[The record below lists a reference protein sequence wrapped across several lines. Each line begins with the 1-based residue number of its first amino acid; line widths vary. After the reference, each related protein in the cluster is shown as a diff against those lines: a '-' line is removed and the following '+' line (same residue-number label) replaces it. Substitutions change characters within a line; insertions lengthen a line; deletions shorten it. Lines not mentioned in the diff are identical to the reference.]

1 MLKWMATS
9 LAALTIAVS
18 LPAQQSGRSE
28 DLKHQQIEIQ
38 REIDAL
44 KHSLTDSKK
53 RTRAGIRQLEMV
65 QEKLHLREKAIS
77 NINQQIALLEGNI
90 DRSRM
95 EIDSLNTRLDAMK
108 AQYARNVVTSYK
120 LRTNYGFLNFM
131 FSARSFYEA
140 FKRIQYFRAYN
151 EYCEEQEATIKKAQK
166 LLAGKINGLESTR
179 REKDQVVKKQVV
191 QKKELEEEKKEKNEV
206 VRTLKNRE
214 QEIAKELT
222 AKMKADRQLS
232 LAIQN
237 AISADFYT
245 GTGGRRK
252 STTKRSKTTTKKTT
266 KKKTKVKAKEDDDD
280 DIALS
285 PEAKLLNGNFKSN
298 KGKLPWP
305 VDNATIKIHFGA
317 YKIPGPGIT
326 DPIIGNNPGLT
337 LATVPNAEVRAVFD
351 GEVLSVFNVEGNR
364 SVMVRHGSYFTV
376 YANLASV
383 SVTKNQKITGGQ
395 VVGVA
400 DNASDGNGEIEFIL
414 MKERTNIDPALWIRK
429 K

>member
-38 REIDAL
+38 REIDEL
-44 KHSLTDSKK
+44 KSSLTDSKK
-53 RTRAGIRQLEMV
+53 RTRASIRQLEMV
-65 QEKLHLREKAIS
+65 QEKLRLREKAIS
-77 NINQQIALLEGNI
+77 NINQQIDRLEGNI
-90 DRSRM
+90 DRSKM
-95 EIDSLNTRLDAMK
+95 EIDSLDTRLDTMK
-108 AQYARNVVTSYK
+108 AQYARNMVAAYK

-131 FSARSFYEA
+131 LSARSFNEA
-140 FKRIQYFRAYN
+140 FKRIQYFRAYHD
-151 EYCEEQEATIKKAQK
+151 YCQEQEVTIKQTQK

-179 REKDQVVKKQVV
+179 REKDEVIKKQVV

-206 VRTLKNRE
+206 VRSLKTRE
-214 QEIAKELT
+214 QEISKELT
-222 AKMKADRQLS
+222 AKKKADRQLGF
-232 LAIQN
+232 AIQN

-252 STTKRSKTTTKKTT
+252 STTKKAKTTTKKVT
-266 KKKTKVKAKEDDDD
+266 KKKVKGKNNDDDD
-280 DIALS
+280 DNDLALT
-285 PEAKLLNGNFKSN
+285 PEAKLLSGNFKNN

-305 VDNATIKIHFGA
+305 VEKALIKIHFGP
-317 YKIPGPGIT
+317 YKIPGMEV
-326 DPIIGNNPGLT
+326 IGNNPGIT
-337 LATVPNAEVRAVFD
+337 LATEPNAEVRAVFD

-364 SVMVRHGSYFTV
+364 SVMVRHGNYFTV

-395 VVGVA
+395 VIGIA

-414 MKERTNIDPALWIRK
+414 MKERTNIDPAQWIK
-429 K
+429 KK

>member
-38 REIDAL
+38 REIDEL
-44 KHSLTDSKK
+44 KSSLTDSKK
-53 RTRAGIRQLEMV
+53 RTRASIRQLEMV
-65 QEKLHLREKAIS
+65 QEKLRLREKAIR
-77 NINQQIALLEGNI
+77 NINQQIGMLEGNI

-95 EIDSLNTRLDAMK
+95 EIDSLNTRLDTMK
-108 AQYARNVVTSYK
+108 AQYARNIVTAYK

-131 FSARSFYEA
+131 LSARSFNEA
-140 FKRIQYFRAYN
+140 FKRIQYFRAYH
-151 EYCEEQEATIKKAQK
+151 EYCEEQEVTIKKTQK

-179 REKDQVVKKQVV
+179 RQKDEVVKKQVV
-191 QKKELEEEKKEKNEV
+191 QKKELEEEKNEKNEV
-206 VRTLKNRE
+206 VRSFKTRE
-214 QEIAKELT
+214 QEISKELT
-222 AKMKADRQLS
+222 AKKKADRQLG

-245 GTGGRRK
+245 GTGGGRK
-252 STTKRSKTTTKKTT
+252 STTKKSKATTKKVT
-266 KKKTKVKAKEDDDD
+266 KKKTKAKDDDD
-280 DIALS
+280 DNELALT
-285 PEAKLLNGNFKSN
+285 PEAKLLSGSFKNN

-305 VDNATIKIHFGA
+305 VEKALIKIHFGA
-317 YKIPGPGIT
+317 YKIPGTI
-326 DPIIGNNPGLT
+326 DIIGNNPGLT
-337 LATVPNAEVRAVFD
+337 LATEPNAEVRAVFD

-364 SVMVRHGSYFTV
+364 SVMVRHGNYFTV

-383 SVTKNQKITGGQ
+383 NVTKNQKITGGQ
-395 VVGVA
+395 VLGVA

-414 MKERTNIDPALWIRK
+414 MKERTNIDPAQWIK
-429 K
+429 KK